1 MEDALFCV
9 QKEVIMPIYKRCSY
23 CGKRISSGT
32 VCTCVKRRHKE
43 YDQAKDK
50 EIKGFYSSRSWQ
62 VVRQKAIGRYSQ
74 LDLISYFEDNQIVYG
89 ETVHHIIPIKEDWT
103 KRYELDNLIYITE
116 QHHQQLHEAMKAGKA
131 KEVQQYLYA
140 LIARWNEEMNC
151 QKK

>member
-1 MEDALFCV
+1 
-9 QKEVIMPIYKRCSY
+9 MPIYKRCSY
-23 CGKRISSGT
+23 CGKRIRTGT
-32 VCTCVKRRHKE
+32 TCECAKRRHKE

-62 VVRQKAIGRYSQ
+62 SIRQRAIEHYNR
-74 LDLISYFEDNQIVYG
+74 LDIISYFEDREIVYG

-116 QHHQQLHEAMKAGKA
+116 QHHQKLHEAMRAGKTE
-131 KEVQQYLYA
+131 EVQQYLYG

-151 QKK
+151 KKK